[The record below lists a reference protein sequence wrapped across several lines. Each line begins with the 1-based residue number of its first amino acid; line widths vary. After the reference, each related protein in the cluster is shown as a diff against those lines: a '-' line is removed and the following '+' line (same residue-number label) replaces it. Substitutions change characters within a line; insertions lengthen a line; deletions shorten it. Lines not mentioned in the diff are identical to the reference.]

1 MGMTRRRF
9 ASMASATAAA
19 GVLSTNV
26 PLAFAQDDRPIMRV
40 GANASDVFN
49 LDPHFS
55 TTYQDWMVRDMVFNA
70 LIRYVPG
77 DASQFEPDIAA
88 EMPTAETNDDGTQTW
103 TFTLRDDVMVH
114 PSAATGSYQLTSD
127 DVVFSLRKSGDPE
140 TSGFYQDYKD
150 WTIDA
155 PDDLTVTITLPAA
168 QTESLFF
175 PKISNYLCGHIV
187 PRQPYE
193 AIGKD
198 AFIMQPV
205 GTGPFRFESHTP
217 QNNVLLLAHDD
228 YFRGAPQLGGVE
240 VRFIADTTSRE
251 LALQSGDVEV
261 IQGLPD
267 ALWVNRF
274 AENPDINADVFGV
287 GEVLALHLDTQ
298 HELLQDS
305 RIREAI
311 VLAISRIEH
320 ANLASEPVSKI
331 VYSVA
336 PYDSV
341 PGGLNEE
348 EAAEAG
354 VLFPQDLERAKQL
367 MQEAGVGD
375 GFDMELVTSELPIY
389 RQHYEILGEELRQI
403 GINVSLEVVQ
413 HAAMHELIRQGRN
426 AVVFY
431 PVFRPSVDFYL
442 THFFTEESGV
452 VGFSHYTV
460 DDLRDAARAETDPD
474 RQVEIWKEA
483 MIELQANFAVKAL
496 LYNNN
501 VFARSSR
508 VDYGHDLNLSI
519 QLYPNFTERT
529 SMTPA

>member
-1 MGMTRRRF
+1 MGITRRRF
-9 ASMASATAAA
+9 ASLAGATASA
-19 GVLSTNV
+19 GLLSTRTGR
-26 PLAFAQDDRPIMRV
+26 AGAQDDRPIMRV

-70 LIRYVPG
+70 LIRYKPG
-77 DASQFEPDIAA
+77 NASEFEPDIATG
-88 EMPTAETNDDGTQTW
+88 MPTEETNDDGTQTW
-103 TFTLRDDVMVH
+103 TFSLRDDVVVH
-114 PSAATGSYQLTSD
+114 PTAVTDSYTLTAE
-127 DVVFSLRKSGDPE
+127 DVVWSLQKSGNPE
-140 TSGFYQDYKD
+140 TSGFYQDYQD
-150 WTIDA
+150 WIVEA
-155 PDDLTVTITLPAA
+155 VDDSTVTITLLAP
-168 QTESLFF
+168 QTETLFF

-198 AFIMQPV
+198 AFLLQPV

-228 YFRGAPQLGGVE
+228 YFRGAPLLGGIE

-251 LALQSGDVEV
+251 LALQSGDIDV
-261 IQGLPD
+261 IHGLMD
-267 ALWVNRF
+267 STWVARF
-274 AENPDINADVFGV
+274 DDDPNIMVDVFGV
-287 GEVLALHLDTQ
+287 GEVLSLHLDTQ
-298 HELLQDS
+298 HELLQDE

-311 VLAISRIEH
+311 VLAISREQH
-320 ANLASEPVSKI
+320 AQLAAEPVSKM

-341 PGGLNEE
+341 PGGLTEE
-348 EAAEAG
+348 DAEEAG
-354 VLFPQDLERAKQL
+354 VLFPQDLDRSRELLAD
-367 MQEAGVGD
+367 AGYPD
-375 GFDMELVTSELPIY
+375 GFELNLVSSELPIY
-389 RQHYEILGEELRQI
+389 RQHYEILGEELRQV
-403 GINVSLEVVQ
+403 GINVNLEIVQ

-442 THFFTEESGV
+442 THFFTAESGV

-460 DDLRDAARAETDPD
+460 DELRDRARAETDPD
-474 RQVEIWKEA
+474 AQIEIWKEA
-483 MIELQANFAVKAL
+483 LIELQANFAVKAL

-501 VFARSSR
+501 VYARSSR
-508 VDYGHDLNLSI
+508 VDYGHEVNLAI
-519 QLYPNFTERT
+519 QLYPNFTELT
-529 SMTPA
+529 SVTSG